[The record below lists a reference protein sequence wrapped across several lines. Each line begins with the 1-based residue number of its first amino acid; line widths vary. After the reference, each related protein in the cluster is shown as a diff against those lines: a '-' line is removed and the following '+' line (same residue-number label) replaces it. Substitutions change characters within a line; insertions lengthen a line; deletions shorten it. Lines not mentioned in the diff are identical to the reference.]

1 MVLDIKQ
8 HQLVTISTPPVGG
21 VTATAVAITT
31 RVANVQSLLRLELT
45 NAGSGYVTP
54 PTITISG
61 GSGTGAAATCSIG
74 GTLFQCQFSYI
85 TDPGNGY
92 ASAPVVTIG
101 SPGTGTTATALVTI
115 NAQTKVGYNQY
126 TQCRYW
132 LH

>member
-1 MVLDIKQ
+1 MD
-8 HQLVTISTPPVGG
+8 
-21 VTATAVAITT
+21 TT
-31 RVANVQSLLRLELT
+31 RVANVQSLLSELT

-74 GTLFQCQFSYI
+74 GTLFSVRSLGI

-115 NAQTKVGYNQY
+115 NAQTKINSGNSQS
-126 TQCRYW
+126 RYW